1 MTVNRANNDLSRFQF
16 SCPAW
21 WQGFLRGQAEGR
33 RKAQDEGAEWS
44 AADWQ
49 RGKIEREVA

>member
-1 MTVNRANNDLSRFQF
+1 MVNRADLDLSRFQF

-21 WQGFLRGQAEGR
+21 WKGFLRGQAEGR

-44 AADWQ
+44 EADWQ